1 MLGNQPEGIETAA
14 ERDLKLQVQRLMD
27 EVQKK
32 TQLNTVISG
41 KLVNLEKNVQ

>member
-32 TQLNTVISG
+32 T
-41 KLVNLEKNVQ
+41 